1 MSYTREYIE
10 QTLLNLQRILQ
21 THLELMDLH
30 LHNTEAKM
38 MEMLRDESGEDWKTD
53 FILDL
58 SRNNK
63 IVWVQGSNDPTPR
76 DEYQKGM
83 NDRLTEILST
93 K

>member
-10 QTLLNLQRILQ
+10 KTLRKLTGIFHL
-21 THLELMDLH
+21 HLEFMDLH
-30 LHNTEAKM
+30 TYNTEAKM

-53 FILDL
+53 YILDL

-63 IVWVQGSNDPTPR
+63 IAWTRGIDDPTPR

-83 NDRLTEILST
+83 NGRLTEILCT